1 MNRNRNTKT
10 KTKKRETDEVD
21 ELLQAAQDDMLLSL
35 SVDSYISRLS
45 VVDADVDRR
54 FQALKLKTGAEAGA
68 ASKSSSNSNSNSIQ
82 VEEELKAVLGDDLST
97 RFAALKAASSSSS
110 AIIAASAS
118 LHDAVADD
126 EDDEVEKLIRWAK
139 DAARLDPSPP
149 SDDDDSSFVNDMT
162 DGRRHRKGNW
172 RNAWQIVGA

>member
-1 MNRNRNTKT
+1 MNRNRNRKT
-10 KTKKRETDEVD
+10 KRRETDEVD

-35 SVDSYISRLS
+35 SVDSHISRLS

-68 ASKSSSNSNSNSIQ
+68 ASKSKSSSSSNSNSNSIQ
-82 VEEELKAVLGDDLST
+82 VDEELKAVLGDDLST
-97 RFAALKAASSSSS
+97 RFAALKASSSSS

-118 LHDAVADD
+118 LHDADADD

-149 SDDDDSSFVNDMT
+149 SDDE
-162 DGRRHRKGNW
+162 
-172 RNAWQIVGA
+172 